1 MAFLVL
7 FFSQMTLKN
16 HKNLSLSLLSA
27 NSTGR
32 APQSWRTSQQGHL
45 SYRSMLWTLMRV
57 PMGRS
62 RTASCTKTRL
72 CLRSVFTQTQVLK
85 TLFSLLLTLIHRTD
99 WCTCYL
105 LLVPVCLSATVPQ
118 ALSCSPLKLSN
129 SLWLINHDSDANI
142 SHKLLFML
150 CDFCFAF
157 ICCFTL
163 SCSYISIYPSCSF
176 CCTARWPLVCLI
188 HFPVLGLCRSH
199 GDSKKVRPWTSAW
212 VRCNSHSHRPSGWPA
227 DRYLSAQHFYPGRE
241 RQQS

>member
-1 MAFLVL
+1 
-7 FFSQMTLKN
+7 
-16 HKNLSLSLLSA
+16 
-27 NSTGR
+27 
-32 APQSWRTSQQGHL
+32 
-45 SYRSMLWTLMRV
+45 MLWTLMRV

-157 ICCFTL
+157 ILLF
-163 SCSYISIYPSCSF
+163 YIVLF
-176 CCTARWPLVCLI
+176 L
-188 HFPVLGLCRSH
+188 HF
-199 GDSKKVRPWTSAW
+199 
-212 VRCNSHSHRPSGWPA
+212 
-227 DRYLSAQHFYPGRE
+227 YLSILFFLLYCEVTFGLFDPLPCVGSVQE
-241 RQQS
+241 SWWQQESSTVNVSVSTL

>member
-1 MAFLVL
+1 
-7 FFSQMTLKN
+7 
-16 HKNLSLSLLSA
+16 
-27 NSTGR
+27 
-32 APQSWRTSQQGHL
+32 
-45 SYRSMLWTLMRV
+45 MLWTLMRV

-188 HFPVLGLCRSH
+188 HFPMCLVCAGVMVTARKF
-199 GDSKKVRPWTSAW
+199 D
-212 VRCNSHSHRPSGWPA
+212 
-227 DRYLSAQHFYPGRE
+227 RE
-241 RQQS
+241 RQREYAVTVTATDQAGDPLIGICQLNIFILDENDNSPKFENIRYECK